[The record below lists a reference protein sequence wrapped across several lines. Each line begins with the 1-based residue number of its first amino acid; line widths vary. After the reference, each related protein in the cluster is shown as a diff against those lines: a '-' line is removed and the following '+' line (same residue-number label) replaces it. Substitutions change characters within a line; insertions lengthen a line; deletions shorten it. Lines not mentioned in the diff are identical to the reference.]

1 MGNDDGDDG
10 ESSRSGEEA
19 FTKFEIRTKVDL
31 DSRFK
36 EEEEKQ
42 RRIRTRMD

>member
-1 MGNDDGDDG
+1 MGNDGDDDG

-36 EEEEKQ
+36 EEEKQ
-42 RRIRTRMD
+42 MRIRTRMD